1 MTLIVLIV
9 ILSKLKWRVLNALF
23 QSVLRG
29 STFSLYQW
37 NGNTT
42 YHALQN
48 LCRNVVD
55 AVTWSENSWQKVKLV
70 IPFQYNRNL
79 EHLEVRKTVCQMQYA
94 GRRYNNNV
102 SEISFRSHKVS
113 AEDRAMIHQF
123 LFERSLFQR
132 GSHKNL
138 VRIKWVKAW
147 SFLEER
153 MQKDV
158 IKSKDYHSQN
168 KTYYYAHIPRCV

>member
-9 ILSKLKWRVLNALF
+9 ILSKLNWRVLNALF

-48 LCRNVVD
+48 LCRKVVD
-55 AVTWSENSWQKVKLV
+55 AVTWSKNSWQKVKLV

-79 EHLEVRKTVCQMQYA
+79 EHLEVRKTVCKTQYA
-94 GRRYNNNV
+94 GRGTTIMFLKFHSGLTKSLLETELWFTNF
-102 SEISFRSHKVS
+102 SLKDPCFRGDHTKT
-113 AEDRAMIHQF
+113 
-123 LFERSLFQR
+123 LL
-132 GSHKNL
+132 L
-138 VRIKWVKAW
+138 
-147 SFLEER
+147 LE
-153 MQKDV
+153 
-158 IKSKDYHSQN
+158 
-168 KTYYYAHIPRCV
+168 

>member
-9 ILSKLKWRVLNALF
+9 ILSKLNRRVLNALF

-42 YHALQN
+42 YYAFQN
-48 LCRNVVD
+48 LCQNVVD
-55 AVTWSENSWQKVKLV
+55 AVTWSKNLWQEVNLV
-70 IPFQYNRNL
+70 IPSQCNRNL
-79 EHLEVRKTVCQMQYA
+79 EHLEVRKTVCQIQYA
-94 GRRYNNNV
+94 GRSYKNNV

-113 AEDRAMIHQF
+113 AGDRAKIHQF

-132 GSHKNL
+132 GSLKNI
-138 VRIKWVKAW
+138 VRIKWIIAW
-147 SFLEER
+147 QFLENA
-153 MQKDV
+153 
-158 IKSKDYHSQN
+158 S
-168 KTYYYAHIPRCV
+168 RCHQSPIVKRKHNTHT